1 MRRLIL
7 LFATTALAG
16 CDLVPDMTTPTVAAP
31 PAYANAQQASLSPGG
46 PSPVSL
52 AEADLT
58 DTWWTGFGSAELNQL
73 MATARASN
81 HDIKAALQRIRQ
93 ARAQVKGAQ
102 AALLPTLDASA
113 STGRSGQVDQPDS
126 NSYRGN
132 LLVGYELDLWGA
144 NAAGVT
150 GAEAS
155 AEASAFDAAALDLV
169 LQGDVASTYFTYLAL
184 GERLKVAQE
193 NLAIARNTLALI
205 EVQAAA
211 GAVSGL
217 EVAQQRQQV
226 ASISAQIPDLEGQRR
241 QAVNA
246 LALLAGTTAGV
257 LGEPGGRLDGLTL
270 PIIQPG
276 IPSDL
281 LRRRPDIR
289 SAEASLVAANADI
302 GVARAAFLP
311 TISLTA
317 EGGIASA
324 MLEAVFR
331 PESLLYSLAASLVAP
346 IFDGGRRDADL
357 EASKARYE
365 ELVYSYQQTALTAF
379 REVEDALVDQ
389 ESQALR
395 EAALVESARQARQAY
410 NIAATQYRAG
420 AIDLLTLL
428 DTQRTL
434 LSAQDSLVQARLA
447 RFTAAVSLAKAL
459 GGGWQGGV
467 PGT

>member
-1 MRRLIL
+1 MTQMRRLL
-7 LFATTALAG
+7 LLLATTALAG
-16 CDLVPDMTTPTVAAP
+16 CDLVPDFSAPTVASP
-31 PAYANAQQASLSPGG
+31 PAYANAQQASLAPA
-46 PSPVSL
+46 SL
-52 AEADLT
+52 AAADLT
-58 DTWWTGFGSAELNQL
+58 DTWWTSFGSPELNQL
-73 MATARASN
+73 MATARAN
-81 HDIKAALQRIRQ
+81 NYDIKAALQRIRQ

-102 AALLPTLDASA
+102 AALLPTLDASG
-113 STGRSGQVDQPDS
+113 STGRSGQVNQPDS

-132 LLVGYELDLWGA
+132 LQVGYELDLWGA

-155 AEASAFDAAALDLV
+155 AQASALDAVALDLV
-169 LQGDVASTYFTYLAL
+169 LQGDVASTYLTYLAL

-193 NLAIARNTLALI
+193 NLAIARSTLNLI
-205 EVQAAA
+205 EVQASA
-211 GAVSGL
+211 GSISGL

-246 LALLAGTTAGV
+246 LALLSGTTTPA
-257 LGEPGGRLDGLTL
+257 LGEPGGALEALTL
-270 PIIQPG
+270 PAIQPG
-276 IPSDL
+276 LPSDL

-289 SAEASLVAANADI
+289 GAEANLVTANANI

-311 TISLTA
+311 QISLTA

-324 MLEAVFR
+324 MLDALLR
-331 PESLLYSLAASLVAP
+331 PESLLYSLAAQLVAP
-346 IFDGGRRDADL
+346 IFDGGKRDADL
-357 EASKARYE
+357 EVSKARYE

-389 ESQALR
+389 ETQALR
-395 EAALVESARQARQAY
+395 EAALIESARQARQAY
-410 NIAATQYRAG
+410 NLAALQYRAG

-434 LSAQDSLVQARLA
+434 LSAQDTLVQARLA

>member
-1 MRRLIL
+1 
-7 LFATTALAG
+7 
-16 CDLVPDMTTPTVAAP
+16 
-31 PAYANAQQASLSPGG
+31 
-46 PSPVSL
+46 
-52 AEADLT
+52 
-58 DTWWTGFGSAELNQL
+58 
-73 MATARASN
+73 
-81 HDIKAALQRIRQ
+81 
-93 ARAQVKGAQ
+93 
-102 AALLPTLDASA
+102 
-113 STGRSGQVDQPDS
+113 
-126 NSYRGN
+126 
-132 LLVGYELDLWGA
+132 
-144 NAAGVT
+144 
-150 GAEAS
+150 
-155 AEASAFDAAALDLV
+155 
-169 LQGDVASTYFTYLAL
+169 
-184 GERLKVAQE
+184 
-193 NLAIARNTLALI
+193 
-205 EVQAAA
+205 
-211 GAVSGL
+211 
-217 EVAQQRQQV
+217 VAQQRQQV
-226 ASISAQIPDLEGQRR
+226 ASISAAIPDLEGQRR

-246 LALLAGTTAGV
+246 LALLAGTTAGA
-257 LGEPGGRLDGLTL
+257 LGEPGGALDALTL
-270 PIIQPG
+270 PVIQPG

-311 TISLTA
+311 SISLTA

-324 MLEAVFR
+324 MLDAVFR

-395 EAALVESARQARQAY
+395 EAALIESARQARQAY
-410 NIAATQYRAG
+410 GIAATQYRAG